1 MKKIL
6 LSTAIIVAT
15 AGVAAAE
22 VTLSGS
28 GRFGIVNFDDGVA
41 TTSDTVISSRLRFNV
56 DAKLESD
63 NGVTYGGRIRFQ
75 NSTGQTTSAFSPAM
89 LYVESNGLRV
99 EVGNANTAYDSV
111 ALMYNPELGYRGTS
125 FGDPQ
130 GSYYGF
136 NSGPYAGATVDDP
149 ATAGVDESSTGQ
161 TNRVGIYVAYSISG
175 LNLKASF
182 IQTDQVNDD
191 VGVLGAAFGLDAD
204 ESSIAVDYTFGQVT
218 LAAAAAQNGNG
229 IDGNDLV
236 FVGAAYAF
244 SDLGTVGINYNDNG
258 DAAIGKT
265 VTLYGNYKISD
276 ITVGAYVTDA
286 DGLDSLGTN
295 PDTAY
300 GIGASYDLGG
310 ATLAGSVQSDF
321 LGDVTTDIG
330 VSMNF

>member
-28 GRFGIVNFDDGVA
+28 GRFGIVNNDSTPAGV
-41 TTSDTVISSRLRFNV
+41 SETVISSRLRFNV

-75 NSTGQTTSAFSPAM
+75 NSTGQTTAPFSPAM

-99 EVGNANTAYDSV
+99 EVGNSNTAYDSV

-130 GSYYGF
+130 GAYYGF
-136 NSGPYAGATVDDP
+136 NSGPYSAFDPLNPGVAGN
-149 ATAGVDESSTGQ
+149 E
-161 TNRVGIYVAYSISG
+161 NRVGIYVAYSING

-182 IQTDQVNDD
+182 IQSDQTSNE
-191 VGVLGAAFGLDAD
+191 GLLFGDED

-218 LAAAAAQNGNG
+218 LAAAAANDAAG
-229 IDGNDLV
+229 IAGNDLV

-258 DAAIGKT
+258 FLAAT
-265 VTLYGNYKISD
+265 TTLYGNYKFGAT
-276 ITVGAYVTDA
+276 TVGAYVTDPDIA
-286 DGLDSLGTN
+286 GA
-295 PDTAY
+295 DTAY

-310 ATLAGSVQSDF
+310 ATLAGSIQSGFGGEVISD
-321 LGDVTTDIG
+321 LG

>member
-28 GRFGIVNFDDGVA
+28 GRFGIVNFDNAGVGA
-41 TTSDTVISSRLRFNV
+41 ADTVISYRLRFNV
-56 DAKLESD
+56 NAKLESD

-75 NSTGQTTSAFSPAM
+75 NTENDSTSPFSPAM

-99 EVGNANTAYDSV
+99 EVGNANSAYDSV

-130 GSYYGF
+130 GSYFGF
-136 NSGPYAGATVDDP
+136 SSGPYAPG
-149 ATAGVDESSTGQ
+149 
-161 TNRVGIYVAYSISG
+161 RVGIYVAYSVSG
-175 LNLKASF
+175 VNLKASY
-182 IQTDQVNDD
+182 IQPNQFDDSSTD
-191 VGVLGAAFGLDAD
+191 D
-204 ESSIAVDYTFGQVT
+204 ESSIAIDYTFGQVT
-218 LAAAAAQNGNG
+218 LAAAAANNGGG
-229 IDGNDLV
+229 IVGNDLV
-236 FVGAAYAF
+236 FLGAAYAF

-258 DAAIGKT
+258 FVPET
-265 VTLYGNYKISD
+265 YTLYGNYKFGAT
-276 ITVGAYVTDA
+276 TVGAYVTDA
-286 DGLDSLGTN
+286 DVAGA
-295 PDTAY
+295 DTAY

-310 ATLAGSVQSDF
+310 ATLAGSIQSGF
-321 LGDVTTDIG
+321 SGDVVTDLG

>member
-6 LSTAIIVAT
+6 LSTAMIVAT
-15 AGVAAAE
+15 AGMAAAE

-28 GRFGIVNFDDGVA
+28 GRFGIVNFDDNVA
-41 TTSDTVISSRLRFNV
+41 ATSDTIISYRLRFNV
-56 DAKLESD
+56 NAKLEAD

-75 NSTGQTTSAFSPAM
+75 NSNGQTTSPFSPAM

-136 NSGPYAGATVDDP
+136 NSGPYATVD
-149 ATAGVDESSTGQ
+149 A
-161 TNRVGIYVAYSISG
+161 NRVGIYVAYSVSG
-175 LNLKASF
+175 VNLKGSF
-182 IQTDQVNDD
+182 IQADQTTDE
-191 VGVLGAAFGLDAD
+191 GLVAGDEN
-204 ESSIAVDYTFGQVT
+204 ESSIAIDYTFGQVT
-218 LAAAAAQNGNG
+218 LAAAAAENGSG
-229 IDGNDLV
+229 FAGNDLV

-258 DAAIGKT
+258 SAFIGKT
-265 VTLYGNYKISD
+265 VTLYGNYKFGAT
-276 ITVGAYVTDA
+276 TVGAYVTDA
-286 DGLDSLGTN
+286 DGLDAFLTN

-310 ATLAGSVQSDF
+310 ATLSGSVQSDF
-321 LGDVTTDIG
+321 AGDVVTDIG
-330 VSMNF
+330 VSMDF

>member
-28 GRFGIVNFDDGVA
+28 GRFGIVNFDNAGIGA
-41 TTSDTVISSRLRFNV
+41 ADTVISYRLRFNV
-56 DAKLESD
+56 NAKLESD

-75 NSTGQTTSAFSPAM
+75 NTEVDDTSPFSPAM

-99 EVGNANTAYDSV
+99 EVGNANSAYDSV

-130 GSYYGF
+130 GSYFGF
-136 NSGPYAGATVDDP
+136 SSGPYA
-149 ATAGVDESSTGQ
+149 AG
-161 TNRVGIYVAYSISG
+161 RVGIYVAYSVSG
-175 LNLKASF
+175 VNLKASY
-182 IQTDQVNDD
+182 IQPNQFDDSSTD
-191 VGVLGAAFGLDAD
+191 D
-204 ESSIAVDYTFGQVT
+204 ESSIAIDYTFGQVT
-218 LAAAAAQNGNG
+218 LAAAAANNGGG
-229 IDGNDLV
+229 IVGNDLV

-258 DAAIGKT
+258 IVPET
-265 VTLYGNYKISD
+265 YTLYGNYKFGAT
-276 ITVGAYVTDA
+276 TVGAYVTDA
-286 DGLDSLGTN
+286 DVAGA
-295 PDTAY
+295 DTAY

-310 ATLAGSVQSDF
+310 ATLAGSIQSGF
-321 LGDVTTDIG
+321 SGDVVTDLG